1 LVEEVEEPKKAVTET
16 PLLRGSEK
24 VLFVD
29 DEPSL
34 ARLGKRSLTR
44 LGYDVVSTTSS
55 IEALALVRKDP
66 HQFDLVITD
75 TTMPAMTGD
84 RLTQEI
90 LKIRP
95 DMPIIISTGH
105 SERISDEK
113 AKEMG
118 IKAFLMKPLEMGE
131 LAETVRKVLDEK

>member
-84 RLTQEI
+84 RLAQEI
-90 LKIRP
+90 LKVRP
-95 DMPIIISTGH
+95 DMPIMICTGH